1 MPSPK
6 DFQEELNK
14 LIREATKLGL
24 PFVDITSGEL
34 HRKAGGYPAK
44 SHRMPIC
51 CHVMRQY
58 MNSND
63 SIVNEPPKGAGAT
76 LTIRYVLP
84 R

>member
-6 DFQEELNK
+6 DFQEELDK
-14 LIREATKLGL
+14 LIRAGVKQGL
-24 PFVDITSGEL
+24 SSIDISSGEL

-44 SHRMPIC
+44 NHRMPIC

-63 SIVNEPPKGAGAT
+63 TVISEPPKGAGAT
-76 LTIRYVLP
+76 LVIRYVLP